1 MRSKEEWLRLIEEQ
15 GLSGQTA
22 RAFCNER
29 GINPK
34 YFSIRKC
41 KLKNDAEEVGTQSS
55 FTRCTTPSPR
65 VVSTGIKVSSG
76 SVSINLPVN
85 CSAQWLAQ
93 LVRELR

>member
-1 MRSKEEWLRLIEEQ
+1 MRSKEQWLKLIEEQ
-15 GLSGQTA
+15 SLSGQTA
-22 RAFCNER
+22 TAFCNER

-41 KLKNDAEEVGTQSS
+41 KLKNGADKAASQSS
-55 FTRCTTPSPR
+55 FVRCTTPSPKA
-65 VVSTGIKVSSG
+65 VSTGIKVSSG
-76 SVSINLPVN
+76 AVSINLPVN